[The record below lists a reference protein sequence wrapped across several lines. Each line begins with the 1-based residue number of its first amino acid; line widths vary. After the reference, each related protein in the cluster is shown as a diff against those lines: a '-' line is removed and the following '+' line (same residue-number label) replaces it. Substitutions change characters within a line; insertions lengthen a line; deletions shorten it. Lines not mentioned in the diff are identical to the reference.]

1 MWCSLFDCKE
11 RDKIPG
17 TMPEK
22 KYGSQSNQII
32 NPKRDRREWNEHTL
46 RGKCTSFVVSI
57 QFK

>member
-32 NPKRDRREWNEHTL
+32 NPKRDRRE
-46 RGKCTSFVVSI
+46 
-57 QFK
+57 